1 MRSRDGK
8 GRRRRLFS
16 ARLLLPALA
25 LACATLLAS
34 SSARGGASA
43 SRVANDRRA
52 MINLP
57 PAASR
62 RRARRLLASS
72 VPSDGVAAA
81 TLAELRAHLESSAS
95 SLKIY
100 LTSDILLDDRELPSV
115 AGNTTRII
123 VGGCG
128 DDGTAKCTLDGAGAS
143 RHVSVN
149 TRASLTLENLVLTRG
164 AAGQSSPWAD
174 GGAVFVWGTLVASD
188 CSFVSNVGA
197 FSSHWFPYDRVRVV
211 NADP

>member
-57 PAASR
+57 PAASAP
-62 RRARRLLASS
+62 ARRLLASS

-123 VGGCG
+123 VGRCG

-149 TRASLTLENLVLTRG
+149 TRASLTLDNLVLTRG